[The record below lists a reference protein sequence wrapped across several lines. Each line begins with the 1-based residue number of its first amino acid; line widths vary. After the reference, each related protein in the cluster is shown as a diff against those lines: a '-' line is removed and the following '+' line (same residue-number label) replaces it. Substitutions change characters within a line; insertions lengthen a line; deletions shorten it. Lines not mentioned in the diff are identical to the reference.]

1 MTITYTCV
9 IKKMWRYI
17 FIVVNERKNGNGG
30 KNADFI
36 NSATKY
42 CRQDIAS

>member
-30 KNADFI
+30 KNADFKPDCFS
-36 NSATKY
+36 NYT
-42 CRQDIAS
+42 